1 MALKIDKV
9 QLQFDIKPNYEA
21 QQLNKLKD
29 DLSEANKK
37 LAELKDEKK
46 SLHKPKKNDTQAW
59 AVVICLKISIF
70 ASSTTPGTLIAI
82 GCAQL

>member
-1 MALKIDKV
+1 MALRIDKV

-29 DLSEANKK
+29 
-37 LAELKDEKK
+37 EKK

-59 AVVICLKISIF
+59 ADYQRKLEDVNKRIGEQERVVDRMFIF
-70 ASSTTPGTLIAI
+70 ALY
-82 GCAQL
+82 